1 MKKSPVWGI
10 VNRLEEGVS
19 FFFFVVMCVFV
30 FLQVFFR
37 FVLNRPLL
45 YPEEVSRAA
54 YVWLSFI
61 GMSLVTRTREHI
73 RVDFFVQLLPI
84 VPRRWVQLIVDLLV
98 LAMMVALAWFGVRF
112 VIFSRMS
119 ITPALEVPMNL
130 YYVAF
135 PLGCLL
141 SIIRLVQNIVADVR
155 EARDSGAGHPL
166 GRG

>member
-1 MKKSPVWGI
+1 MKRSLGWTI
-10 VNRLEEGVS
+10 VNRLEEGVT

-37 FVLNRPLL
+37 FVLNHPLL
-45 YPEEVSRAA
+45 YPEEVARAA

-61 GMSLVTRTREHI
+61 GMSLISRTREQI

-84 VPRRWVQLIVDLLV
+84 VPRRWVQLVVDLLILV
-98 LAMMVALAWFGVRF
+98 MMVALGWFGLRF

-141 SIIRLVQNIVADVR
+141 SIFRLAQHIVADLA
-155 EARDSGAGHPL
+155 EARGQGPTVRAD
-166 GRG
+166 RG

>member
-1 MKKSPVWGI
+1 MKKNPLWTVMDH
-10 VNRLEEGVS
+10 LEEGVT

-37 FVLNRPLL
+37 FVLNHPLL

-84 VPRRWVQLIVDLLV
+84 VPRKWVLFIVDLLT
-98 LAMMVALAWFGVRF
+98 LAMMVALGWFGVRF

-130 YYVAF
+130 FYVAF

-141 SIIRLVQNIVADVR
+141 TIIRLSHNIVTDVR
-155 EARDSGAGHPL
+155 EARASGSPRRAD
-166 GRG
+166 RG